1 MIERRGIMDQ
11 EKIGKFIAKC
21 RKEQGLTQA
30 QLAEM
35 LGITYKA
42 VSKWESGKG
51 LPDPSRMIDL
61 CNILKITVND
71 LLSGEKVE
79 EKNYVNKVDDNLIE
93 LQKQKQA
100 MNMAVRICYL
110 LIAIILFICN
120 FLNVILYG
128 IEEATKKPEFF
139 IMVSIALIWL
149 FVYTYIINKVDS
161 KRNMGYVIAIFVIG
175 VIVVLLV
182 PLFFTILL

>member
-1 MIERRGIMDQ
+1 ML
-11 EKIGKFIAKC
+11 FI
-21 RKEQGLTQA
+21 
-30 QLAEM
+30 
-35 LGITYKA
+35 
-42 VSKWESGKG
+42 
-51 LPDPSRMIDL
+51 
-61 CNILKITVND
+61 
-71 LLSGEKVE
+71 
-79 EKNYVNKVDDNLIE
+79 
-93 LQKQKQA
+93 
-100 MNMAVRICYL
+100 
-110 LIAIILFICN
+110 IAIILFICN

-128 IEEATKKPEFF
+128 IEEAIKKPEFF

>member
-1 MIERRGIMDQ
+1 M
-11 EKIGKFIAKC
+11 
-21 RKEQGLTQA
+21 
-30 QLAEM
+30 
-35 LGITYKA
+35 
-42 VSKWESGKG
+42 
-51 LPDPSRMIDL
+51 
-61 CNILKITVND
+61 
-71 LLSGEKVE
+71 
-79 EKNYVNKVDDNLIE
+79 DDNLIE

>member
-1 MIERRGIMDQ
+1 MDQ

-42 VSKWESGKG
+42 VRKGESGKG

-71 LLSGEKVE
+71 LLSGEKIE

-110 LIAIILFICN
+110 L
-120 FLNVILYG
+120 
-128 IEEATKKPEFF
+128 
-139 IMVSIALIWL
+139 
-149 FVYTYIINKVDS
+149 
-161 KRNMGYVIAIFVIG
+161 
-175 VIVVLLV
+175 
-182 PLFFTILL
+182 